1 MSRNLR
7 ARIARLERQRIAG
20 QSTPRVA
27 SFWDFAAAALQGRQ
41 DDADAL
47 WMQLPEE
54 DREHVIAALGSPDP
68 LIEIEAMLNAPLLG
82 LPCVFKELPAGNP
95 PAENRA

>member
-7 ARIARLERQRIAG
+7 ARIARLERQRLAG
-20 QSTPRVA
+20 QSTPRAA
-27 SFWDFAAAALQGRQ
+27 SFFDFAAAALQGRQ

-68 LIEIEAMLNAPLLG
+68 LIEIEARINAPLLS
-82 LPCVFKELPAGNP
+82 LPCGLRELPSS
-95 PAENRA
+95 ET